1 MEYKKFIG
9 TQMFKNSWEFIK
21 EQLNIIDTWFFI
33 TFMTF
38 LANLCLMAALIIL
51 VGIIASYF
59 AFNASAIFDFTQKP
73 YVFILS
79 LVGLLIAL
87 FLLVQ
92 IIKKIIGFLNINTLN
107 SLDVA
112 LGRSMR
118 RFDNRDER
126 LSFITLTLL
135 IGILTFLGG
144 LFLIVPGIFFMVRSS
159 MAYPIILE
167 EKCSPL
173 DAISKSFDMTRGN
186 FWPLSISIGIF
197 AVILWI
203 PFVNLIFIFVPIHAW
218 NFASLYAQLKN
229 K

>member
-1 MEYKKFIG
+1 
-9 TQMFKNSWEFIK
+9 
-21 EQLNIIDTWFFI
+21 
-33 TFMTF
+33 
-38 LANLCLMAALIIL
+38 
-51 VGIIASYF
+51 
-59 AFNASAIFDFTQKP
+59 
-73 YVFILS
+73 
-79 LVGLLIAL
+79 
-87 FLLVQ
+87 
-92 IIKKIIGFLNINTLN
+92 
-107 SLDVA
+107 
-112 LGRSMR
+112 
-118 RFDNRDER
+118 
-126 LSFITLTLL
+126 
-135 IGILTFLGG
+135 
-144 LFLIVPGIFFMVRSS
+144 